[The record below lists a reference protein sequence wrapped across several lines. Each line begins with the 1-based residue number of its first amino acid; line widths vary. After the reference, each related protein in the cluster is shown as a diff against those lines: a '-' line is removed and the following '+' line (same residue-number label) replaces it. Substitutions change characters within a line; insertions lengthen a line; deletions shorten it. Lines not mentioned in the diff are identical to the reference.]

1 MHKKKAKELL
11 QVGSQGLADS
21 LGVSEGHIRN
31 MNDLTTTQE
40 IIVNCLLDIDKLQ
53 SKITILIKTI
63 DEITRANDC

>member
-53 SKITILIKTI
+53 SKITRLIKTI